1 MWALPLLAPL
11 VAAAVACSEGVTS
24 DSQAALV
31 KRGQQVYAINCTAC
45 HAPEPTLAG
54 PVGPAV
60 AGSPLA
66 LLEAKVLRNE
76 YPPGYTPVR
85 STSAM
90 VPFAHLEPDLPALAA
105 YLAAAAR
112 SQ

>member
-1 MWALPLLAPL
+1 LRLRLALPLALTL
-11 VAAAVACSEGVTS
+11 ACSDGEAS
-24 DSQAALV
+24 DPQAALT

-45 HAPEPTLAG
+45 HAPDPGEAG

-76 YPPGYTPVR
+76 YPPGYVPQRDTK
-85 STSAM
+85 AM
-90 VPFAHLEPDLPALAA
+90 IPLAHLEQELPALAA
-105 YLAAAAR
+105 YLTAPAA
-112 SQ
+112 QE

>member
-1 MWALPLLAPL
+1 LRLRLALPLALT
-11 VAAAVACSEGVTS
+11 VACSGGEASGP
-24 DSQAALV
+24 QAALL

-45 HAPEPTLAG
+45 HSPEPTLAG

-76 YPPGYTPVR
+76 YPPGYTPQR
-85 STSAM
+85 DTQAM
-90 VPFAHLEPDLPALAA
+90 VALAHLEPDLPALAA
-105 YLAAAAR
+105 YLAAAAKP
-112 SQ
+112 Q